1 MALASGEG
9 NEMYKPLSIALLGG
23 LTVSTMFTLVIVPT
37 VYAAIRN
44 RIPLKDYKAKDEAS
58 VESGANIDEA
68 FESVSKNIWFLYIDF
83 KVYFNDIIVYTKKTF
98 YDKLYI
104 IKNWRIKWIYRK

>member
-1 MALASGEG
+1 MTSLTTILGLLPMALASGEG

-44 RIPLKDYKAKDEAS
+44 RIPLKDYAAKDTAS
-58 VESGANIDEA
+58 IENKASIEGA
-68 FESVSKNIWFLYIDF
+68 LG
-83 KVYFNDIIVYTKKTF
+83 DIGE
-98 YDKLYI
+98 
-104 IKNWRIKWIYRK
+104 